1 MGKKDNDFKAIQ
13 TGRVVSTLQT
23 AISHRGQQSI
33 VTKEEAEARAAE
45 MKTQGRTG
53 CKASRINMAFTP
65 DNMAF
70 IQAGA
75 SLYHMTMTKFCN
87 KVLAKY
93 SEEHPEIMEKGNAFR
108 EEVNSGELPNL

>member
-1 MGKKDNDFKAIQ
+1 MGKKDEEFKAIQ
-13 TGRVVSTLQT
+13 RGRVQSTLQT

-75 SLYHMTMTKFCN
+75 SLYQTTMTKFCN
-87 KVLAKY
+87 RVLAQY
-93 SEEHPEIMEKGNAFR
+93 SKEHPEIMEKGNAFR
-108 EEVNSGELPNL
+108 EELKSGELPDI